1 MKLIPLHQD
10 RKILQAVKRPV
21 KIITFKGNK
30 PVTVEEIPKTVI
42 VCDDCNTQVAT
53 TQKEVDDGLPV
64 GYAVCDDKYVYEV
77 VCPECRKKYYYDLLP

>member
-10 RKILQAVKRPV
+10 EKILKAVKRPA

-30 PVTVEEIPKTVI
+30 PVTVEEIPKTII

-53 TQKEVDDGLPV
+53 TQKEVDNGLPV
-64 GYAVCDDKYVYEV
+64 GYAVCDDLYIYEV
-77 VCPECRKKYYYDLLP
+77 VCEECKEKYYRGG